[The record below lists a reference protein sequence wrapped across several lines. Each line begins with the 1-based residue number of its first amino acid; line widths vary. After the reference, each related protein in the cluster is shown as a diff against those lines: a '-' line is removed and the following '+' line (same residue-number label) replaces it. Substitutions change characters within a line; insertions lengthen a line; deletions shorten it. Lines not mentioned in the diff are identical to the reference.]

1 MVGTYSSQIR
11 VPLVNLW
18 DDGRSIKGGWRQWL
32 ILRELAAI
40 KLLDGADGG
49 TARAPA
55 MDWDIDGTKLME
67 EGIDRNGNYGNSY
80 HDF

>member
-1 MVGTYSSQIR
+1 MVNIEGVGCDQT
-11 VPLVNLW
+11 PN
-18 DDGRSIKGGWRQWL
+18 
-32 ILRELAAI
+32 
-40 KLLDGADGG
+40 GADGG

-67 EGIDRNGNYGNSY
+67 EGIDRNGNYSNSY